1 MSSYFLAHRI
11 CRGKFALL
19 LLMLVSSACF
29 YQFDPYADLLTTK
42 EPDTADV
49 LGTYVLKE
57 QTLTDENLDFLQGK
71 QATLE
76 ISANSTFTTTN
87 FPIWLEKTDITD
99 YKVNKLLSV
108 TGEWKIGKVG
118 SVSSDGNDI
127 KSIWGIH
134 FSGEIDSAGLTGDKP
149 PYGLIFTYGD
159 PDNGDVMI
167 FEKAE

>member
-1 MSSYFLAHRI
+1 M
-11 CRGKFALL
+11 
-19 LLMLVSSACF
+19 V
-29 YQFDPYADLLTTK
+29 
-42 EPDTADV
+42 
-49 LGTYVLKE
+49 
-57 QTLTDENLDFLQGK
+57 
-71 QATLE
+71 
-76 ISANSTFTTTN
+76 
-87 FPIWLEKTDITD
+87 EKTDITD

-159 PDNGDVMI
+159 PDIQQLTPLYKPSIQTKIKSPLNKSWVLI
-167 FEKAE
+167 ISFLQI